1 MPRWAEISAKSFS
14 GPRRPERGGQP
25 GPLLGGSAA
34 GPHRGQAVRKA
45 ALVFSEISV
54 SRGLF
59 SLKCKVVLA
68 KEPAV
73 LRLES
78 LDLCGEA

>member
-1 MPRWAEISAKSFS
+1 MPRWAISAKSFS

-34 GPHRGQAVRKA
+34 GPQGQAVRKA
-45 ALVFSEISV
+45 ALVFSELSV
-54 SRGLF
+54 SRVLF